1 MRMIR
6 AVSAITGAA
15 CLVLA
20 GVVATGGQQSAA
32 AAENGASVEVTQGIF
47 SGLNVSVSQTRNL
60 TNQVVQIRWSGATPT
75 VQLGGAPSHSFLQI
89 MQCWGDDPAGT
100 TEALTPGLEVSG
112 SSASAYGPERTQCQF
127 GGLGTREVNQ
137 GSLVDPLEDQ
147 EANVECS
154 DTGTCQYSYIPFQS
168 VTGADPIADPI
179 QNVYFDANTTNELAA
194 ARTRS
199 SGEGLAYFEM
209 QTLRQ
214 APGLGCGAAKSS
226 AAGVSGR
233 ACWLVIVPRDDH
245 EVNGQLVGSTEPIQ
259 NLFTSP
265 LSETN
270 WANRIVIPL
279 TFAPIGN
286 VCPIGGAERRVLGS
300 EVATDAMTRW
310 QPTLCASGD
319 RIFSFSQVPEPIVA
333 NQLGSADPSLAFVDS
348 KVTGI
353 KDVVYAPILAGGL
366 TFASL
371 IERKITGNED
381 ISVQERAGERMP
393 ALNLNARLVAKLMTQ
408 SYILSLAAPN
418 EPDKTTHLYQVDAN
432 GRPKVDGNGDIVL
445 NPRSLVTDPE
455 FLALNPAYETYPTNL
470 MPIADVVVPV
480 GSSQLFQLVWRYILS
495 DPDAKAFV
503 EGVADEW
510 GMRVNPYYRAQAT
523 DSTGEPRS
531 DFPKRDETC
540 AEPIVAGS
548 ESSILCTTGAN
559 PYAGDMEY
567 AARSAGRGD
576 DLAVTN
582 WDGTAVPPRFKANGP
597 APIGS
602 RAVLTLTTTALAERY
617 GLAQAQLVNASG
629 DLVAPDA
636 TSIGEAISDAMDK
649 ATRSS
654 VPSFITPD
662 PADAIGD
669 AYPLATLTYAAT
681 VPSKLTVDAA
691 VDYATF
697 INFATESGQRLGVSD
712 GRLPYGYV
720 PLPNS
725 LSVQAA
731 AVADDIVAQAKAANQ
746 PTPTPSVT
754 ESATPTPTP
763 TPPPSETGTDT
774 GGIDTGGIDTGGIDT
789 GGIDT
794 GGIDNGGA
802 VPSPQP
808 SPIPSDGSVSG
819 NAPTTVVVTAA
830 AMGPGR
836 LAVPILAG
844 LGIVGL
850 ALGLVLPS
858 LARRR

>member
-6 AVSAITGAA
+6 VVSAITGAA

-20 GVVATGGQQSAA
+20 GVVATGSQQAASAT
-32 AAENGASVEVTQGIF
+32 ESGASVEVSQGIF
-47 SGLNVSVSQTRNL
+47 SGLNISVSQTRNL

-75 VQLGGAPSHSFLQI
+75 VPLVGPVSNSYLQI
-89 MQCWGDDPAGT
+89 MQCWGDNPAGT
-100 TEALTPGLEVSG
+100 TASSTPGLESSG
-112 SSASAYGPERTQCQF
+112 SSSSTYGPDRTQCQY
-127 GGLGTREVNQ
+127 GGVGTREVNP

-154 DTGTCQYSYIPFQS
+154 DGGVCQYTYIPFQS
-168 VTGADPIADPI
+168 VTGSDPIADQQ
-179 QNVYFDANTTNELAA
+179 QNVYFDSNTTNELAA

-199 SGEGLAYFEM
+199 SGEGLAYFEV

-214 APGLGCGAAKSS
+214 APGLGCGAAKTSG
-226 AAGVSGR
+226 AVITGR

-245 EVNGQLVGSTEPIQ
+245 EVDGQLVGAQQPNHELLS
-259 NLFTSP
+259 SP
-265 LSETN
+265 LSASN
-270 WANRIVIPL
+270 WANRIVVPL

-319 RIFSFSQVPEPIVA
+319 RIFSFSQVSEPVVA
-333 NQLGSADPSLAFVDS
+333 NQLASSDPSLAFVDS
-348 KVTGI
+348 KVAGV

-371 IERKITGNED
+371 IERKVSGTED

-418 EPDKTTHLYQVDAN
+418 EPDKTTHLYEVDAN
-432 GRPKVDGNGDIVL
+432 GRPKVDGNGDVVL

-480 GSSQLFQLVWRYILS
+480 GSSKLFQLVWRYILS
-495 DPDAKAFV
+495 DPDAQTFV
-503 EGVADEW
+503 DGVPDEW
-510 GMRVNPYYRAQAT
+510 GMRVNPYYRGQAT

-540 AEPIVAGS
+540 AEPIIAGS

-559 PYAGDMEY
+559 PYSADMES
-567 AARSAGRGD
+567 AARAAGRGD

-617 GLAQAQLVNASG
+617 GLAQAHLVNASG

-636 TSIGEAISDAMDK
+636 TSIAEAISDAIDK
-649 ATRSS
+649 STRSS
-654 VPSFITPD
+654 APSIISPD
-662 PADAIGD
+662 PADAVGD

-681 VPSKLTVDAA
+681 VPSKLSVDAA
-691 VDYATF
+691 LDYAAF
-697 INFATESGQRLGVSD
+697 INFASESGQRIGVSD

-731 AVADDIVAQAKAANQ
+731 VAADDIVAQANAANTPTPSPSVS

-763 TPPPSETGTDT
+763 SESGTDSGSIDTGSTDT
-774 GGIDTGGIDTGGIDT
+774 GGIDTGSGG
-789 GGIDT
+789 
-794 GGIDNGGA
+794 
-802 VPSPQP
+802 VQPSPQP
-808 SPIPSDGSVSG
+808 SAEAPSDGPVLG
-819 NAPTTVVVTAA
+819 DAPATVAVTAA
-830 AMGPGR
+830 AMGPSR

-850 ALGLVLPS
+850 ALGLLLPA

>member
-1 MRMIR
+1 
-6 AVSAITGAA
+6 
-15 CLVLA
+15 LK
-20 GVVATGGQQSAA
+20 
-32 AAENGASVEVTQGIF
+32 
-47 SGLNVSVSQTRNL
+47 
-60 TNQVVQIRWSGATPT
+60 
-75 VQLGGAPSHSFLQI
+75 
-89 MQCWGDDPAGT
+89 
-100 TEALTPGLEVSG
+100 
-112 SSASAYGPERTQCQF
+112 
-127 GGLGTREVNQ
+127 
-137 GSLVDPLEDQ
+137 VDPLETLTNNAGCL
-147 EANVECS
+147 EGGVCLATNV
-154 DTGTCQYSYIPFQS
+154 PFQS
-168 VTGADPIADPI
+168 VTGSDPVFDQAL
-179 QNVYFDANTTNELAA
+179 NVYFDSNTTNELAA

-199 SGEGLAYFEM
+199 TGEGLAYFEM

-214 APGLGCGAAKSS
+214 APGLGCGAARESN
-226 AAGVSGR
+226 GVVSGR
-233 ACWLVIVPRDDH
+233 SCWLVIVPRDDH
-245 EVNGQLVGSTEPIQ
+245 EVDGDRVGPGRPDQS
-259 NLFTSP
+259 LMTSP
-265 LSETN
+265 LSASN
-270 WANRIVIPL
+270 WINRIVLPL

-286 VCPIGGAERRVLGS
+286 ICPIGGAERRVLGS

-319 RIFSFSQVPEPIVA
+319 RIFSFSQVSEPIIA
-333 NQLGSADPSLAFVDS
+333 NQLGSSDPSLAFVDS
-348 KVTGI
+348 KVAGV

-371 IERKITGNED
+371 IERQVGGTD
-381 ISVQERAGERMP
+381 DASVIERAGERMP

-418 EPDKTTHLYQVDAN
+418 EIDKTTHLYQVDAN
-432 GRPKVDGNGDIVL
+432 GRPKVDGNGDVVL

-455 FLALNPAYETYPTNL
+455 FLALNPAYETYPSYL
-470 MPIADVVVPV
+470 MPIADALVPV
-480 GSSQLFQLVWRYILS
+480 GSSKLYQMVWRYILS

-510 GMRVNPYYRAQAT
+510 GMRVNPYYRSQAT

-540 AEPIVAGS
+540 AEPLVAGA

-559 PYAGDMEY
+559 PYAGDMESS
-567 AARSAGRGD
+567 ARAAGRGD
-576 DLAVTN
+576 DLAVNN
-582 WDGTAVPPRFKANGP
+582 WDVVAVPPRFKPKGP
-597 APIGS
+597 ASLGA
-602 RAVLTLTTTALAERY
+602 RAVLALTTTALAERY

-629 DLVAPDA
+629 DLIAPDA
-636 TSIGEAISDAMDK
+636 TSIGEAISDAVDK
-649 ATRSS
+649 TTRSS
-654 VPSFITPD
+654 APSFISPD

-681 VPSKLTVDAA
+681 VPSKLSVEAA
-691 VDYATF
+691 EDYAAF
-697 INFATESGQRLGVSD
+697 LNFATESGQRLGVSD

-746 PTPTPSVT
+746 PTPTPSVI

-763 TPPPSETGTDT
+763 TPSVTESATPTPSETGTDT
-774 GGIDTGGIDTGGIDT
+774 GGTDTGGTDTGGTDTGGIDTGS
-789 GGIDT
+789 
-794 GGIDNGGA
+794 GGA
-802 VPSPQP
+802 EPSPQP
-808 SPIPSDGSVSG
+808 SPTPSDGSVSG

-850 ALGLVLPS
+850 ALGLVLPT